1 VLGSC
6 WHWRSTS
13 SRSASPWYSI
23 KKERRLRH
31 GWADDGG
38 RSSIRQTRSH
48 GSPTP
53 DTSYIPTQ
61 KQYITSVYYLLYLKW
76 FIKLLSGLNLN
87 FLTYFIIQDR
97 VGLDRFTYFL
107 LDQRTETDRK
117 LASGPRVV
125 PPSNLDPK
133 KTKCRNIHQQQQ
145 QQQQPL
151 IMKSRRG
158 CYCVCAVS
166 YTIQPL
172 IARPLLPARL

>member
-61 KQYITSVYYLLYLKW
+61 KQYTSVYYLIYLKW
-76 FIKLLSGLNLN
+76 LIKLLSGLNLN
-87 FLTYFIIQDR
+87 FLTYFISYR

-107 LDQRTETDRK
+107 LDQRTETDRR

-133 KTKCRNIHQQQQ
+133 KTKCRNIHQQ